1 MSKNY
6 SASNSWL
13 IISTTMILLT
23 FPFALRLLAASD
35 KSNYNN
41 FQEALSKS
49 VNLQEKGFSLVFDRS
64 NIEDDFSSLGNS
76 LLPQIARKE
85 TEEDSD
91 IEIPGESRPGNR
103 GDGGG
108 RDPNNPPELCP
119 QMEKPF
125 LALVPQSNFGYTLAS
140 HPTFWLYIPGYSDSI
155 NFTLKDE
162 DTGEEIYQ
170 TKFNLESEQ
179 GIISLKLPSAAP
191 RLKVGKEYRWRFVF
205 NCRNDP
211 KNLFVEG
218 VVARKATT
226 ENLTSQLNSAAT
238 VMEMID
244 IYEENGLWH
253 ETITTLGNL
262 RRSYPDN
269 VAIAARW
276 KRLLERD
283 DIRFPNYALTDKE
296 IQYCCNIGDQ

>member
-6 SASNSWL
+6 SASNNWL

-23 FPFALRLLAASD
+23 FPFPVRLLAASD

-41 FQEALSKS
+41 FKEALSKS
-49 VNLQEKGFSLVFDRS
+49 VNLQEKGLSLVFDRS

-140 HPTFWLYIPGYSDSI
+140 YPTFWLYIPGYSQSI
-155 NFTLKDE
+155 NFALEDE
-162 DTGEEIYQ
+162 ATGKEIYG
-170 TKFNLESEQ
+170 TKFNVKSER

-191 RLKVGKEYRWRFVF
+191 PLKVGQQYRWRFVF
-205 NCRNDP
+205 DCGDGP
-211 KNLFVEG
+211 EDLSVDG
-218 VVARKATT
+218 VVERMAPS
-226 ENLTSQLNSAAT
+226 NSLTSQLNSATTA
-238 VMEMID
+238 MERIN
-244 IYEENGLWH
+244 IYGKNGLWH
-253 ETITTLGNL
+253 ETITELGNL
-262 RRSYPDN
+262 RRSVPDD

-276 KRLLERD
+276 KSLLEQD
-283 DIRFPNYALTDKE
+283 YIRFPDYDLTLEK
-296 IQYCCNIGDQ
+296 IQNCCN

>member
-1 MSKNY
+1 MTIQKVFLGRKIMKY
-6 SASNSWL
+6 KQVIVCAL
-13 IISTTMILLT
+13 GLLVGMT
-23 FPFALRLLAASD
+23 QLVWGEFNNPTED
-35 KSNYNN
+35 KPDG
-41 FQEALSKS
+41 
-49 VNLQEKGFSLVFDRS
+49 KGD
-64 NIEDDFSSLGNS
+64 G
-76 LLPQIARKE
+76 
-85 TEEDSD
+85 
-91 IEIPGESRPGNR
+91 GNR
-103 GDGGG
+103 G
-108 RDPNNPPELCP
+108 RNNYPELCL

-125 LALVPQSNFGYTLAS
+125 LALIPKTNSGYTLAS
-140 HPTFWLYIPGYSDSI
+140 HPTFWLYIPGLSDSI
-155 NFTLKDE
+155 YFTLKDK

-170 TKFNLESEQ
+170 TKFNVESEQ

-205 NCRNDP
+205 NCRNEP
-211 KNLFVEG
+211 KNLSVEG

-238 VMEMID
+238 VMEIID

-253 ETITTLGNL
+253 ETITALGNL

-269 VAIAARW
+269 VAIATRW

-283 DIRFPNYALTDKE
+283 NIRFPNYDLTDKE